1 MQSATVTYSRA
12 ITVAPGK
19 YAPGHL
25 GELTPYL
32 PFAAVDEVLEEA
44 GRLGQRRRDLPTRV
58 GVYWVLALALFGCGY
73 RAGWNRLTAG
83 LAHVAEVPMPSV
95 TALAGLRHR
104 VGTEPVKAL
113 FTAVSGPLAIP
124 GSTPG
129 SFYRGRRV
137 VAFDGCSSIKVRD
150 LPCNRR
156 WLEKIRHAVG
166 WAGYPSLMLMTLVET
181 GTRSIIGAG
190 FGSLRHGERHY
201 AHSLLPL
208 LDTSMLL
215 LADRGFDGNDFL
227 AQTDATGAAFLIR
240 LKSARRPTIE
250 QRLPDGSYLTR
261 LGHLTVRV
269 IEASITTT
277 CADGTHWTSNYRL
290 ATNLLDEGPDPA
302 ERLLALYHE
311 RWEIEVTYLAL
322 RHTLMKGR
330 VLSSGTP
337 DGIRQEMWALLT
349 VYQLLRTAMTDA
361 AATTGLD
368 PDRMSFTRALE
379 AAQLSVINATGITPT
394 TTSPGPDT
402 GPGTHSPP
410 DSIHRTLLAHPLP
423 PRRPRTSTR
432 KVKSPISR
440 YHTAPQTGR
449 PARSTPVTEITL
461 TIHHPGNPAPPPTTP
476 PAPPR
481 RPTRLDQIINA
492 IHNNPDHTWT
502 PKEITRAIN
511 YQGSSGTLVT
521 QLTQWVTKGFL
532 HKIAHGIYTPP
543 PPTTNTTNP

>member
-1 MQSATVTYSRA
+1 MTYSRA

-32 PFAAVDEVLEEA
+32 PFAAVDEVLEET
-44 GRLGQRRRDLPTRV
+44 GRLGQRQRDLPTRV

-73 RAGWNRLTAG
+73 RAGWNRLTSA

-113 FTAVSGPLAIP
+113 FTAVAGPLAVR

-150 LPCNRR
+150 LACNRR

-166 WAGYPSLMLMTLVET
+166 WAGYPGLMLMTLVET
-181 GTRSIIGAG
+181 GTRGILGAE

-201 AHSLLPL
+201 AHGLLPL
-208 LDTSMLL
+208 LDPGMLL

-227 AQTDATGAAFLIR
+227 ARTDATGAAFLIR
-240 LKSARRPTIE
+240 LKAARRPTVE

-261 LGHLTVRV
+261 LGHLRVRI
-269 IEASITTT
+269 IEASVTTT
-277 CADGTHWTSNYRL
+277 CADGTRWTSGYRL
-290 ATNLLDEGPDPA
+290 ATNLLDAGPDPA

-311 RWEIEVTYLAL
+311 RWEIEVAYLAL

-349 VYQLLRTAMTDA
+349 VYQLLRTAMADA

-379 AAQLSVINATGITPT
+379 SAQLSVINAAGITPAPT
-394 TTSPGPDT
+394 APD
-402 GPGTHSPP
+402 THSPP
-410 DSIHRTLLAHPLP
+410 DTIHRTLLAHPLP
-423 PRRPRTSTR
+423 PRRSRTSTR

-440 YHTAPQTGR
+440 YHAAPQTGR
-449 PARSTPVTEITL
+449 PARSTSVTDITL
-461 TIHHPGNPAPPPTTP
+461 TIHHPGNPAPPPPTPTT
-476 PAPPR
+476 PPR

-492 IHNNPDHTWT
+492 MHHDPDRIWT
-502 PKEITRAIN
+502 PKEITRAID

-521 QLTQWVTKGFL
+521 QLTRWVTKGFL
-532 HKIAHGIYTPP
+532 RKIALGVYTPP
-543 PPTTNTTNP
+543 PPVTTSTNP